1 MYCWK
6 SSGQKTVVTNIGE
19 TLTFFEILRIRS
31 EYEEIITYRKSYNL
45 PTLNSDIS
53 SLNYFINEG
62 YKKNRL
68 RKNSQ
73 KALDLA
79 KQIVNYNEKSNIPIL
94 HSI

>member
-19 TLTFFEILRIRS
+19 TLTFFEILTMRS

>member
-1 MYCWK
+1 M
-6 SSGQKTVVTNIGE
+6 
-19 TLTFFEILRIRS
+19 RS

-45 PTLNSDIS
+45 PTLSSDIN

-62 YKKNRL
+62 YRKNRL

-79 KQIVNYNEKSNIPIL
+79 KQIVDYNEKSNISIL
-94 HSI
+94 HSV

>member
-1 MYCWK
+1 M
-6 SSGQKTVVTNIGE
+6 
-19 TLTFFEILRIRS
+19 TFFQILTMRS

-45 PTLNSDIS
+45 PTLSSDIN

-62 YKKNRL
+62 YRKNRL

-79 KQIVNYNEKSNIPIL
+79 KQIVDYNEKSNISIL
-94 HSI
+94 HSV

>member
-1 MYCWK
+1 M
-6 SSGQKTVVTNIGE
+6 
-19 TLTFFEILRIRS
+19 TFFQILTIRS

-45 PTLNSDIS
+45 PTLSGDIS

-62 YKKNRL
+62 YRKNRL
-68 RKNSQ
+68 RKNSK

-79 KQIVNYNEKSNIPIL
+79 KRIVDYNEKSNISIL